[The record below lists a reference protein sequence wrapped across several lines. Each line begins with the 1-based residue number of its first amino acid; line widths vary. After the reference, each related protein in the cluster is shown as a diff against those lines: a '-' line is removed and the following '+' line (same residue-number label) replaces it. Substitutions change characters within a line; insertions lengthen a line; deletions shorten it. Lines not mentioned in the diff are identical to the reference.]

1 MRFSVD
7 WRTRFALM
15 LERYI
20 DEQGSGSMGETL
32 PDIRTEGEEK
42 CHSNIYTISQPCS
55 SGRSSPTNTSF
66 RLRNLQ
72 PDSVSTNHVRPPSS
86 EESLESNRS
95 ATRRNLTTMLSLIY
109 AIFIVTLGCI
119 FTSTYHGHLFS
130 MKEYDEVYG
139 IVMCVVGIAWLVV
152 LHVDLTRYKLH
163 ILARIKKKLKEYED
177 LADRFSFTTEC
188 VINEQYPWAET
199 TKDEPDDEEHHVL
212 PHYRFLKGRHS
223 GSFFLK
229 TGMAVFCSGHII
241 HEGLMLSKHVI
252 DWNRDPDN
260 CRDIISILLHSLRP
274 VYSFYQLFII
284 FKYSNVYGIVMCVVG
299 IAWLV
304 VLHVDLTRYKLHILA
319 RIKKKLKE
327 YEDLADRFSF
337 TTECVINEQYPWA
350 ETTKDEP
357 DDEEHHVLPHYRFLK
372 GRHSGSFFLK
382 TGMAVFC
389 SGHIIHEGLMLS
401 KHVIDWNRDP
411 DNCRDIISILL
422 HSLRPVYSFYQLFI
436 IFKYSNIVINRF
448 KEVARFGVMHLI
460 ATSLHAWFSTIVDDA
475 MSSHAHHFSEDHHDN
490 SSNASQHTT
499 ADGCKGP
506 YSPTFSSAAYLYPC
520 TIEFSIILAGVWFI
534 VWQNIGNV
542 HLHSKSH
549 HLEQKIDGPEG
560 NHEITYESN
569 VVISADCHAANKGLF
584 SGILVLLTSII
595 TVIIFFV
602 VLQGSNFKTVGGTIY
617 NCQEGILT
625 ALGLLASI
633 VAYFKVIQL
642 DQNAHPV
649 TFLDNFLLFIP
660 LPFFFIHAILC
671 IMAELHLSDTFR
683 IVLRVVALVQI
694 IIQTPV
700 LVDGLRRCS
709 NSHVLRYRKPG
720 REIITFLL
728 ILNVTQWVVFTVQ
741 QKHIDDL
748 IAAKVV
754 YGNLWSF
761 IGHATIPLMLF
772 YRFHSAVCLA
782 DIWQAAYHKGE

>member
-1 MRFSVD
+1 TGKADTGCPAFTVALSSVTSARPVSRQELFTHGCYASDDAHAAGPRASMRFFSVD
-7 WRTRFALM
+7 WRARFALM

-32 PDIRTEGEEK
+32 PDIRTESDEK
-42 CHSNIYTISQPCS
+42 CNANIYTISQPCS
-55 SGRSSPTNTSF
+55 SGRSSPTNMSF
-66 RLRNLQ
+66 RMRNLQ

-130 MKEYDEVYG
+130 MKEYNEVYG
-139 IVMCVVGIAWLVV
+139 IVMCIVGIAWLVV

-199 TKDEPDDEEHHVL
+199 AKDEPDDEEHHVL

-241 HEGLMLSKHVI
+241 HEGLMLSRHVI
-252 DWNRDPDN
+252 DWNRDP
-260 CRDIISILLHSLRP
+260 
-274 VYSFYQLFII
+274 
-284 FKYSNVYGIVMCVVG
+284 
-299 IAWLV
+299 
-304 VLHVDLTRYKLHILA
+304 
-319 RIKKKLKE
+319 E
-327 YEDLADRFSF
+327 
-337 TTECVINEQYPWA
+337 
-350 ETTKDEP
+350 
-357 DDEEHHVLPHYRFLK
+357 
-372 GRHSGSFFLK
+372 
-382 TGMAVFC
+382 
-389 SGHIIHEGLMLS
+389 
-401 KHVIDWNRDP
+401 
-411 DNCRDIISILL
+411 NCRDIISILL

-475 MSSHAHHFSEDHHDN
+475 MSSHAHHFSEDHHGN
-490 SSNASQHTT
+490 SSNVSQHMT

-671 IMAELHLSDTFR
+671 IMAELHLADTFR

>member
-1 MRFSVD
+1 MTGRPAQTRSITFHDEYPVPMAAMIAQRRGSD
-7 WRTRFALM
+7 FRPHSSSCSGRLGEGDRARKNWPRTKR
-15 LERYI
+15 
-20 DEQGSGSMGETL
+20 SGSLSAIGQQVGSAGNGKTGGGSL
-32 PDIRTEGEEK
+32 PDVAGPPSTDSLPSDEK
-42 CHSNIYTISQPCS
+42 CNGNIYTITQPCS

-66 RLRNLQ
+66 RMRNLQ
-72 PDSVSTNHVRPPSS
+72 PDSVSNHVRSES
-86 EESLESNRS
+86 NEESLESNGS
-95 ATRRNLTTMLSLIY
+95 AIRRNLTTMLSLIY

-119 FTSTYHGHLFS
+119 FTSTYHGALFS
-130 MKEYDEVYG
+130 MKEYNEVYG
-139 IVMCVVGIAWLVV
+139 CVVCVMGIAWLVV

-188 VINEQYPWAET
+188 VINEQYPWAEEAA
-199 TKDEPDDEEHHVL
+199 KGVEGPGHDEEHPVL

-252 DWNRDPDN
+252 DWNRDPERCSDLT
-260 CRDIISILLHSLRP
+260 SVLLHSLRP
-274 VYSFYQLFII
+274 VYSFYQLFI
-284 FKYSNVYGIVMCVVG
+284 V
-299 IAWLV
+299 
-304 VLHVDLTRYKLHILA
+304 
-319 RIKKKLKE
+319 
-327 YEDLADRFSF
+327 
-337 TTECVINEQYPWA
+337 
-350 ETTKDEP
+350 
-357 DDEEHHVLPHYRFLK
+357 
-372 GRHSGSFFLK
+372 
-382 TGMAVFC
+382 
-389 SGHIIHEGLMLS
+389 
-401 KHVIDWNRDP
+401 
-411 DNCRDIISILL
+411 
-422 HSLRPVYSFYQLFI
+422 
-436 IFKYSNIVINRF
+436 FKYSNIVINRF

-460 ATSLHAWFSTIVDDA
+460 ATSLHNWFSTIVDDA
-475 MSSHAHHFSEDHHDN
+475 MSSHGHHHGGEHHGNLTNDSHHHHSESED
-490 SSNASQHTT
+490 SCA
-499 ADGCKGP
+499 GLYG
-506 YSPTFSSAAYLYPC
+506 PTFSSAAYLYPC

-602 VLQGSNFKTVGGTIY
+602 VVQGDNFKLVGGTIY

-625 ALGLLASI
+625 ALGLVTSV
-633 VAYFKVIQL
+633 VAYFKVVQL

-660 LPFFFIHAILC
+660 LPFYFIHAILC
-671 IMAELHLSDTFR
+671 IMAELHLEEHMR
-683 IVLRVVALVQI
+683 IGLRVMSVLQI

-700 LVDGLRRCS
+700 LIDGLRRCS

-741 QKHIDDL
+741 QKHIDEL

-754 YGNLWSF
+754 YGNLWGF

>member
-1 MRFSVD
+1 MSRQANGKTTTFSQAPPVPMAALIASRRGSD
-7 WRTRFALM
+7 FRPHSSSCSGRLGEAERARKIAARTKR
-15 LERYI
+15 
-20 DEQGSGSMGETL
+20 SGSLSAIGQSGSPTTGNMAESL
-32 PDIRTEGEEK
+32 PDMRSRIGSESPTADDK
-42 CHSNIYTISQPCS
+42 CNGNIYTITQPTS
-55 SGRSSPTNTSF
+55 SGRSSPTNMSF
-66 RLRNLQ
+66 RMRNLQ
-72 PDSVSTNHVRPPSS
+72 PDSVSSNHVRPPST
-86 EESLESNRS
+86 EESIESNGS
-95 ATRRNLTTMLSLIY
+95 AIRRNLTTMLSLIY

-130 MKEYDEVYG
+130 MKEYDEVFG
-139 IVMCVVGIAWLVV
+139 CVVCVIGIAWLVV
-152 LHVDLTRYKLH
+152 LHADLTRYKLH

-188 VINEQYPWAET
+188 VINEQYPWAAEESG
-199 TKDEPDDEEHHVL
+199 KDEPDDEEHPVL

-252 DWNRDPDN
+252 DWNRDPEN
-260 CRDIISILLHSLRP
+260 CRDILSVLLHSLRP
-274 VYSFYQLFII
+274 VYSFYQLF
-284 FKYSNVYGIVMCVVG
+284 M
-299 IAWLV
+299 
-304 VLHVDLTRYKLHILA
+304 
-319 RIKKKLKE
+319 
-327 YEDLADRFSF
+327 
-337 TTECVINEQYPWA
+337 
-350 ETTKDEP
+350 
-357 DDEEHHVLPHYRFLK
+357 
-372 GRHSGSFFLK
+372 
-382 TGMAVFC
+382 
-389 SGHIIHEGLMLS
+389 
-401 KHVIDWNRDP
+401 
-411 DNCRDIISILL
+411 
-422 HSLRPVYSFYQLFI
+422 

-448 KEVARFGVMHLI
+448 KEAARFGVMHLI
-460 ATSLHAWFSTIVDDA
+460 ATSLHTWFSTIVDDA
-475 MSSHAHHFSEDHHDN
+475 LSSHGHHHGSDHHGN
-490 SSNASQHTT
+490 SSNATDHHKPTE
-499 ADGCKGP
+499 GCSGP

-520 TIEFSIILAGVWFI
+520 TIEFNIILAGVWFI

-602 VLQGSNFKTVGGTIY
+602 VLQGENFKLVGGTIY

-625 ALGLLASI
+625 TLGLLASI
-633 VAYFKVIQL
+633 VAYYKVVQL

-683 IVLRVVALVQI
+683 IVLRVVSLLQI

>member
-1 MRFSVD
+1 MKRCTRALSLRVIWARRDSAPGAVF
-7 WRTRFALM
+7 WRTTYPALH
-15 LERYI
+15 
-20 DEQGSGSMGETL
+20 GL
-32 PDIRTEGEEK
+32 PYAECGVTAELWLLCGPM
-42 CHSNIYTISQPCS
+42 H
-55 SGRSSPTNTSF
+55 
-66 RLRNLQ
+66 
-72 PDSVSTNHVRPPSS
+72 SS
-86 EESLESNRS
+86 EVVTYAVLTPEGGNVMIPCVFQKQRQSSQHS
-95 ATRRNLTTMLSLIY
+95 AT
-109 AIFIVTLGCI
+109 
-119 FTSTYHGHLFS
+119 
-130 MKEYDEVYG
+130 
-139 IVMCVVGIAWLVV
+139 
-152 LHVDLTRYKLH
+152 
-163 ILARIKKKLKEYED
+163 
-177 LADRFSFTTEC
+177 
-188 VINEQYPWAET
+188 
-199 TKDEPDDEEHHVL
+199 
-212 PHYRFLKGRHS
+212 
-223 GSFFLK
+223 
-229 TGMAVFCSGHII
+229 
-241 HEGLMLSKHVI
+241 
-252 DWNRDPDN
+252 
-260 CRDIISILLHSLRP
+260 
-274 VYSFYQLFII
+274 
-284 FKYSNVYGIVMCVVG
+284 
-299 IAWLV
+299 
-304 VLHVDLTRYKLHILA
+304 
-319 RIKKKLKE
+319 
-327 YEDLADRFSF
+327 
-337 TTECVINEQYPWA
+337 
-350 ETTKDEP
+350 
-357 DDEEHHVLPHYRFLK
+357 
-372 GRHSGSFFLK
+372 
-382 TGMAVFC
+382 
-389 SGHIIHEGLMLS
+389 
-401 KHVIDWNRDP
+401 
-411 DNCRDIISILL
+411 
-422 HSLRPVYSFYQLFI
+422 
-436 IFKYSNIVINRF
+436 
-448 KEVARFGVMHLI
+448 
-460 ATSLHAWFSTIVDDA
+460 
-475 MSSHAHHFSEDHHDN
+475 
-490 SSNASQHTT
+490 
-499 ADGCKGP
+499 DGCKGP

-748 IAAKVV
+748 IAAKLV

>member
-1 MRFSVD
+1 MSRPAGGKTQIPMAVMIANRRGSDFRPHSSSCSGRLGEADRPRKV
-7 WRTRFALM
+7 RSRRSGSLSA
-15 LERYI
+15 I
-20 DEQGSGSMGETL
+20 GQQGGSPGSMGEPL
-32 PDIRTEGEEK
+32 PDMRTGIESQPSEEK
-42 CHSNIYTISQPCS
+42 CNGNIYTISQPCS
-55 SGRSSPTNTSF
+55 SGRSSPTNMSF
-66 RLRNLQ
+66 RMRNLQ
-72 PDSVSTNHVRPPSS
+72 PDSVSANHVRPPSS

-95 ATRRNLTTMLSLIY
+95 AIRRNLTTMLSLIY

-139 IVMCVVGIAWLVV
+139 IVMCLVGIAWLVV

-199 TKDEPDDEEHHVL
+199 SKDEPDEEEHHVL

-252 DWNRDPDN
+252 DWNRDPEN
-260 CRDIISILLHSLRP
+260 CRDIMSILLHSLRP
-274 VYSFYQLFII
+274 VYSFYQLFI
-284 FKYSNVYGIVMCVVG
+284 V
-299 IAWLV
+299 
-304 VLHVDLTRYKLHILA
+304 
-319 RIKKKLKE
+319 
-327 YEDLADRFSF
+327 
-337 TTECVINEQYPWA
+337 
-350 ETTKDEP
+350 
-357 DDEEHHVLPHYRFLK
+357 
-372 GRHSGSFFLK
+372 
-382 TGMAVFC
+382 
-389 SGHIIHEGLMLS
+389 
-401 KHVIDWNRDP
+401 
-411 DNCRDIISILL
+411 
-422 HSLRPVYSFYQLFI
+422 
-436 IFKYSNIVINRF
+436 FKYSNIVINRF

-475 MSSHAHHFSEDHHDN
+475 MSSHAHHHSDDHHGN
-490 SSNASQHTT
+490 VSNASQPHQTPT
-499 ADGCKGP
+499 GSCKGP

-602 VLQGSNFKTVGGTIY
+602 VLQGENFKVVGGTIY

-754 YGNLWSF
+754 YGDLWSF